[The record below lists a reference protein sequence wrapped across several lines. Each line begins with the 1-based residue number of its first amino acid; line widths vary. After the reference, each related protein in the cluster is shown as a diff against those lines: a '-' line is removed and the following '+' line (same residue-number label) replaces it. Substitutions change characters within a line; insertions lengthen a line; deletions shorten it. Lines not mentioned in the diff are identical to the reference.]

1 MYSKIDTGGTTMQ
14 TISIDHLDT
23 IRHKR
28 LFLLD
33 MDGTLYLGNK
43 LIDGA
48 KAFLQELRRQ
58 KKQYLYLT
66 NNSAK
71 SVVHYQDKLAHLG
84 IDTAREEFYTS
95 SMAAIQYLKHHH
107 PGQIVYCMGTVSL
120 IEELRAHQITVA
132 TAVQDDIGVV
142 LLGYDTELTYQKLQD
157 VCILMQ
163 KNLPYIATNP
173 DYVCP
178 SEMGSLPDCGAMAQ
192 MLQHATG
199 KMPYVL
205 GKPNPEFLH
214 NALAFSGYRSDEA
227 VLIGDRLYTDIRGG
241 VDADITT
248 VLVLSGETTLKMCA
262 ESEHTPDFILPSVAS
277 LLEILQGPR

>member
-1 MYSKIDTGGTTMQ
+1 MHS
-14 TISIDHLDT
+14 ISMNHLDL

-33 MDGTLYLGNK
+33 MDGTLYLGNT

-48 KAFLQELRRQ
+48 KAFLMELKRQ
-58 KKQYLYLT
+58 GKQYLYLT

-84 IDTAREEFYTS
+84 IDASREEFYTS
-95 SMAAIQYLKHHH
+95 SMAAIDYLKHHH
-107 PGQIVYCMGTVSL
+107 PGQIVYCMGTHSL
-120 IEELRAHQITVA
+120 IEELRTHQIEVA
-132 TAVQDDIGVV
+132 TAVRDDVGVV

-163 KNLPYIATNP
+163 RNLPYIATNP

-178 SEMGSLPDCGAMAQ
+178 SEIGSLPDCGAIAQ

-205 GKPNPEFLH
+205 GKPNPEFLRH
-214 NALAFSGYRSDEA
+214 ALAFSGYRADEA

-241 VDADITT
+241 IDADITT
-248 VLVLSGETTLKMCA
+248 VLVLSGETTLAMCA
-262 ESEHTPDFILPSVAS
+262 ESEHIPDYTLPSVAS
-277 LLEILQGPR
+277 LLEILQNPQ

>member
-1 MYSKIDTGGTTMQ
+1 MISNIDTGGMTMH
-14 TISIDHLDT
+14 TISINHLDT
-23 IRHKR
+23 IRDKR

-58 KKQYLYLT
+58 KKRYLYLT
-66 NNSAK
+66 NNSSK

-84 IDTAREEFYTS
+84 IEASPEEFYTS
-95 SMAAIQYLKHHH
+95 SMAAIQYLKQHHL
-107 PGQIVYCMGTVSL
+107 GRVVYCMGTHSL
-120 IEELRAHQITVA
+120 IDELRANQIEVA
-132 TAVQDDIGVV
+132 TAVQDDVGVV
-142 LLGYDTELTYQKLQD
+142 MLGYDTELTYQKLRD
-157 VCILMQ
+157 VCILIRR
-163 KNLPYIATNP
+163 NLPYIATNP

-178 SEMGSLPDCGAMAQ
+178 SEIGSLPDCGAMQQ

-205 GKPNPEFLH
+205 GKPNPKFLH
-214 NALAFSGYRSDEA
+214 QALAFSGYRADEA

-241 VDADITT
+241 IDADITT

-277 LLEILQGPR
+277 LLEILRSPR